1 MKMIIPLFLGFGQEH
16 GFQKNGVRC
25 GGRMRTEW
33 LDLKRTAIE
42 EMPAILAVLVASQ
55 HKQNLSF

>member
-1 MKMIIPLFLGFGQEH
+1 M
-16 GFQKNGVRC
+16 RC

-55 HKQNLSF
+55 HKQNFSF